1 MWRWLSRFLASR
13 CNSKSVLE
21 LYENPTKPCIPDDL
35 LILFEASNDFVNTT
49 LETKDDVELGSRA
62 VIFLRLAQEYKK
74 PLSLV
79 RQSDQREEMARR
91 FQAEFQAAPWIR
103 TKAEYDEFVK
113 VKESLR

>member
-1 MWRWLSRFLASR
+1 MTESAW
-13 CNSKSVLE
+13 
-21 LYENPTKPCIPDDL
+21 ENLLGGGAAPTAPGKVTPCGL
-35 LILFEASNDFVNTT
+35 LFEASNNFVNTT

-62 VIFLRLAQEYKK
+62 AIFLRLAQEYKK